1 MPRSVDELSHS
12 HTLPSCTNPFS
23 SSSLSEFSS
32 RSVED
37 ASAAHASSGTPH
49 HLAYS
54 RRAFS
59 MRDFGTMPLACTKS
73 SCFGNLAKSNTHP
86 SPVSA
91 LAPGAPVQKRNLH
104 RPHGGQP
111 HALVSTFA
119 FPHTAQAMLDAP
131 LAPEPLPGAPLAP
144 LPLPLPSP
152 FAAPL
157 PFPLPPFAAPAYVS
171 AAELTSEDFLAAPCT
186 VRSMMA
192 TLVTSLSNDMRGSE
206 FIADSSISHKRSRT
220 IVEGGSCSAGGISL
234 SMALNTASSSCD
246 RREPSS
252 E

>member
-1 MPRSVDELSHS
+1 M
-12 HTLPSCTNPFS
+12 
-23 SSSLSEFSS
+23 
-32 RSVED
+32 
-37 ASAAHASSGTPH
+37 
-49 HLAYS
+49 
-54 RRAFS
+54 
-59 MRDFGTMPLACTKS
+59 ACLTS
-73 SCFGNLAKSNTHP
+73 SCFGNLSLSNTHP

-91 LAPGAPVQKRNLH
+91 LAPGAPGQNRNLH
-104 RPHGGQP
+104 FTHGGQP
-111 HALVSTFA
+111 HALVSTSA
-119 FPHTAQAMLDAP
+119 LPQTAQAMPDAP
-131 LAPEPLPGAPLAP
+131 FAPEPLPGAPLAP
-144 LPLPLPSP
+144 FPLPGAAP

-157 PFPLPPFAAPAYVS
+157 PFPLPFAAPAYVS

-192 TLVTSLSNDMRGSE
+192 TLVTSLSNDMSGSE

>member
-73 SCFGNLAKSNTHP
+73 SGFGNLAKSNTHP

-119 FPHTAQAMLDAP
+119 FPQTAQAMLDAP

-152 FAAPL
+152 FAAP
-157 PFPLPPFAAPAYVS
+157 FPLPLPFAAPAYVS
-171 AAELTSEDFLAAPCT
+171 VVELASLTFLAAPCT
-186 VRSMMA
+186 LRSMIA
-192 TLVTSLSNDMRGSE
+192 ILVTSLSYSINGSE
-206 FIADSSISHKRSRT
+206 FMDDSSISQRRSRT
-220 IVEGGSCSAGGISL
+220 TVDCGSCSAGGSSL
-234 SMALNTASSSCD
+234 SMAL
-246 RREPSS
+246 
-252 E
+252 